1 MRKLVKPIVSAILVT
16 AVVASSL
23 FCCCV
28 GKLAHAASLKNTTA
42 QACCHGDKASDH
54 KDTKPCNC
62 GAMNSAP
69 ADVVQLSAI
78 IAPVHVD
85 SFYSHVAVIAF
96 QQTVRIASL
105 RTDYGGASPGQ
116 SSSVPLFLQYRSIR
130 I

>member
-1 MRKLVKPIVSAILVT
+1 MNKMLKPFAAVIVIA
-16 AVVASSL
+16 AVVASSI
-23 FCCCV
+23 FCCCL

-62 GAMNSAP
+62 GSMNSAP
-69 ADVVQLSAI
+69 ADVVQLSAT
-78 IAPVHVD
+78 IAPVFAD
-85 SFYSHVAVIAF
+85 SFYSHMAVIVF
-96 QQTVRIASL
+96 QQTVRIASS

-116 SSSVPLFLQYRSIR
+116 YSSVPLFLQYRSIR